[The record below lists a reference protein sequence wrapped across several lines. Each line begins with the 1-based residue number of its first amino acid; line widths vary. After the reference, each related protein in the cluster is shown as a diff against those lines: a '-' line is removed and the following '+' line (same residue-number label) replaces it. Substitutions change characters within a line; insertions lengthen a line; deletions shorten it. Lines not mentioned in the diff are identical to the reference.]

1 MRIWLQK
8 QKKKDETKAASEAA
22 TPAVEPTPVPSEAQS
37 ATDAADK
44 PVESVEV
51 AHHGGDNSVDQ
62 NATDGLADNG
72 ANQREGVS
80 TLRWPHTGPLDFE
93 WL

>member
-8 QKKKDETKAASEAA
+8 QKKKEETKAASEAA
-22 TPAVEPTPVPSEAQS
+22 TPAVEPAQVSSEVQS

-44 PVESVEV
+44 PVDSVEV
-51 AHHGGDNSVDQ
+51 AFHAGDSSADQ
-62 NATDGLADNG
+62 NAADGLPDNG

-80 TLRWPHTGPLDFE
+80 ALCWPHMGSLRI
-93 WL
+93 